1 MNRIDLLFR
10 RLQKA
15 DEAALIP
22 FITAGDPDM
31 ATTEALLF
39 ELEKAGADL
48 IELGFPFSDPL
59 ADGPTIQAANQR
71 SLRRGTTLEDVLDL
85 VARFRPH
92 SQIPIVIMGYYNPIL
107 QFGLARFA
115 ERAASSGID
124 GTIIPD
130 LPLEEAG
137 PWMREAAAR
146 GIANILLA
154 APTTPDARLGRI
166 ASRTRGFLYYV
177 SVTGITGGRTELPP
191 DLLEGIRRA
200 KGKSK
205 RPVCV
210 GFGISTPAQVSLLAP
225 AADGIIVGSALI
237 RVMERHIRADD
248 TGYRADPGLVEEAGA
263 FVRSLKEAT
272 RRGL

>member
-1 MNRIDLLFR
+1 MNRIDLLFK

-15 DEAALIP
+15 EEAALIP

-31 ATTEALLF
+31 ATTEALLE

-59 ADGPTIQAANQR
+59 ADGPTIQAASQR
-71 SLRRGTTLEDVLDL
+71 SLRGGTTLEDVLDL
-85 VARFRPH
+85 VARFRTH

-115 ERAASSGID
+115 ERAASSGVD

-137 PWMREAAAR
+137 PWMREADAH
-146 GIANILLA
+146 GIANILFA
-154 APTTPDARLGRI
+154 APTTPDTRLGRI
-166 ASRTRGFLYYV
+166 ASKTRGFLYYV

-191 DLLEGIRRA
+191 DLLEGVRRA
-200 KGKSK
+200 KGTTK

-210 GFGISTPAQVSLLAP
+210 GFGISTPEQVSLLAP

-237 RVMERHIRADD
+237 RVMERHIQADD
-248 TGYRADPGLVEEAGA
+248 TGYGSGPGLVEEAGA

-272 RRGL
+272 RHFQ